1 MALYRHDET
10 DRSGGAVH
18 MSQTPRGAVA
28 GGGGGGALAG
38 KSALITGGGRGI
50 GAAIAGAL
58 STAGARVALV
68 GRTEA
73 TLKETADTLPG
84 EAIVVAADL
93 GEPAAPR
100 WVVDR
105 VAATFDGIDVL
116 VNNAGIANGSASDEL
131 TAEAIDAVLALNV
144 RAPLLLAGATAAG
157 MARNGGG
164 SIITI
169 SSALSQLG
177 NTHSSVYAASKG
189 AVDAA
194 TRALAAEWG
203 ASNVRVNAVRPGVT
217 RSEMA
222 DAIVANDAIRT
233 HYLKHVPL
241 ARVGETDNI
250 AQAVLFLASDAAAYV
265 TGQTIDVDGGWAT
278 TAPSIFAST

>member
-1 MALYRHDET
+1 MSQT
-10 DRSGGAVH
+10 SGGAV
-18 MSQTPRGAVA
+18 AVD
-28 GGGGGGALAG
+28 GGALAG
-38 KSALITGGGRGI
+38 KSALVTGGGRGI
-50 GAAIAGAL
+50 GAAIARAL

-73 TLKETADTLPG
+73 TLQETADTLAG

-93 GEPAAPR
+93 GEREAPGL
-100 WVVDR
+100 VADR
-105 VAATFDGIDVL
+105 VAAAFDGIDVL

-144 RAPLLLAGATAAG
+144 RAPLLLAGATAAR

-169 SSALSQLG
+169 SSTMSQLG
-177 NTHSSVYAASKG
+177 NTRSSVYAASKG
-189 AVDAA
+189 AMDAA

-203 ASNVRVNAVRPGVT
+203 ASNVRVNTVRPAVT
-217 RSEMA
+217 NSDMA
-222 DAIVANDAIRT
+222 EAIVSNDAIRT

-241 ARVGETDNI
+241 ARVGEAKDI

-278 TAPSIFAST
+278 TAPSIFATE

>member
-1 MALYRHDET
+1 
-10 DRSGGAVH
+10 
-18 MSQTPRGAVA
+18 MSQTSRGAVA
-28 GGGGGGALAG
+28 GGGGALAG
-38 KSALITGGGRGI
+38 KSALVTGGGRGI
-50 GAAIAGAL
+50 GAAIARAL

-73 TLKETADTLPG
+73 ALQETADSLPG
-84 EAIVVAADL
+84 EAIVVVADL
-93 GEPAAPR
+93 GEREAPEL
-100 WVVDR
+100 VADR
-105 VAATFDGIDVL
+105 VAAAFDGIDVL

-131 TAEAIDAVLALNV
+131 TAEAIDGVLALNV

-169 SSALSQLG
+169 SSTMSQLG
-177 NTHSSVYAASKG
+177 NTRSSVYAASKG
-189 AVDAA
+189 AMDAA

-203 ASNVRVNAVRPGVT
+203 ASNVRVNTVRPAVT
-217 RSEMA
+217 NSDMA
-222 DAIVANDAIRT
+222 EAIVSNDAIRT

-241 ARVGETDNI
+241 ARVGEAKDI

-278 TAPSIFAST
+278 TAPSIFATE